1 MDGLKTLFA
10 VLAFAAH
17 LSGPA
22 RAEDDLLRIIAS
34 CAGQLSAELEHQW
47 LMGEPDAEATEAR
60 RAALLD
66 ILEAL
71 LPEDRKSD
79 ALNWRIEAKVA
90 QAALLSRATFS
101 EEESDRYWA
110 LRRARDVTA
119 ACVGF
124 ILS

>member
-1 MDGLKTLFA
+1 
-10 VLAFAAH
+10 
-17 LSGPA
+17 
-22 RAEDDLLRIIAS
+22 
-34 CAGQLSAELEHQW
+34 
-47 LMGEPDAEATEAR
+47 MGEPEADTTEAR
-60 RAALLD
+60 RAAMLD

-71 LPEDRKSD
+71 LPDDRKSD

-101 EEESDRYWA
+101 EAEADRYWA

-119 ACVGF
+119 ACVGI